1 MKIDLHIHSKSSDGK
16 MDVQDIF
23 KEAKDRNIDFIA
35 ITDHDSI
42 ACQAQAIEES
52 KRSGIDYLTG
62 VELNIAFSHPKFLN
76 GKTVSLDLLGYQFD
90 SKNKPLS
97 SKLETM
103 ANYREERAAKI
114 LNNLNAEFRKENIGE
129 LTKADLC
136 QIEETVDGSIGRP
149 HIADYLV
156 KKNIVKSR
164 QDAFDKYLVKCDVPK
179 FQLYLEEAAKLIKDA
194 GGKLVIAHPNDPHGT
209 SLSAL
214 TNVLT
219 EQTQI
224 IAEKMLTFIDGVEC
238 WHSRHTLETTKHY
251 VAFAKEYGLIM
262 TGGSD
267 CHQKPI
273 VMGTVDVP
281 SWVRKQ
287 FS

>member
-90 SKNKPLS
+90 SKNKALS

>member
-42 ACQAQAIEES
+42 VCQPQAIEES

-90 SKNKPLS
+90 SKNKALS